1 MYCVYVLLV
10 PLTLLSI
17 TAEGTGD
24 CMSPYCFCNTD
35 VQFVSCNDLKT
46 SNLPVI
52 EKEVK
57 EKTSTLELKDSM
69 IRILSLSESK
79 WPLLKHLDVRGS
91 FMLNCV
97 DLYILSEW
105 LDVISDCIRLSTQI
119 TSTQSNITDS
129 LKTTTPVDMDMV
141 IMQSSTTYYKVH
153 STTIHYFID
162 PPHISEVNIVLAALL
177 GIAVGLCFILI
188 LFLIKKCRQFF
199 TILYRDIC
207 HCCTDTLHYMR
218 GERQEHL
225 PMHIVNALYTSRLSL
240 DGSEDTVFEQEAGI
254 PTLMPVQ
261 NTASGSSTWPRT
273 RKQNDAVCTNMHFLR
288 VETLGKKHA
297 E

>member
-1 MYCVYVLLV
+1 
-10 PLTLLSI
+10 
-17 TAEGTGD
+17 
-24 CMSPYCFCNTD
+24 MSPYCFCNRD
-35 VQFVSCNDLKT
+35 LQFVSCNDLKT
-46 SNLPVI
+46 SKLPNI

-57 EKTSTLELKDSM
+57 KKTSTLQIKDSM

-79 WPLLKHLDVRGS
+79 WPLLKQLDVRGS
-91 FMLNCV
+91 FMLKCE

-105 LDVISDCIRLSTQI
+105 LDVVSDCMWLSTQI
-119 TSTQSNITDS
+119 TSTQTNNTDK
-129 LKTTTPVDMDMV
+129 LKTTTPVDMDVV

-153 STTIHYFID
+153 TTTIHYFIHAQ
-162 PPHISEVNIVLAALL
+162 PISEVNIVLVVLL
-177 GIAVGLCFILI
+177 GITAGLCFILI

-225 PMHIVNALYTSRLSL
+225 PMHVVNALYSSRLSI
-240 DGSEDTVFEQEAGI
+240 DGSEDTFFEQEASI
-254 PTLMPVQ
+254 PTLIPVQ
-261 NTASGSSTWPRT
+261 NPASGSATWPRT
-273 RKQNDAVCTNMHFLR
+273 RKQTEAVCTNMHLIR
-288 VETLGKKHA
+288 VETLGKKHT